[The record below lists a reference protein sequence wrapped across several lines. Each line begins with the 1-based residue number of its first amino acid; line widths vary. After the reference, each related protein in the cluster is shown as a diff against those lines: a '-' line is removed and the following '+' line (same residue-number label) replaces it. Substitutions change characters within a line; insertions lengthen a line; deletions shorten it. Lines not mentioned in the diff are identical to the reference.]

1 MKLNKFLL
9 SAIAAAS
16 LTACSDSTD
25 VVDSNKGHWNADGTG
40 YVSLSI
46 SMPDNVGSKG
56 SRATTNDK
64 FEKGD
69 DNEYVVNNATLV
81 IFSGNTEDSEG
92 NYTLDA
98 AYKLPLKFQ
107 TINENGQQII
117 SKATI
122 TQQINKISKAKA
134 KALVILNLPSGLSL
148 DDSKHE
154 LNKISTT
161 GGTASST
168 TLKGTTFTDFQAI
181 ELTLNTDVANGFTM
195 TNAPLTNAYST
206 ATGLMPTDKAKTTT
220 TLADIKDGSIKSTP
234 EEAAAN
240 KAADIY
246 VERSVAKVTVKKG
259 TGLATSDKIPDTDI
273 HFEVQQFAL
282 DNTNNTSFL
291 VRNVDNSWAD
301 LVSQS
306 QTVASYQDKYRFV
319 GFGEVEAGKG
329 YRTYWAKDPNYD
341 ADLTPSTTAPVFIDL
356 SENNSLYC
364 MENTFNVA
372 HQTHK
377 NTTRAVVKVQLWKDA
392 TNKGKTHYMYNND
405 PSTFDVTNSLDEL
418 KTNSNLLA
426 ATNNVAI
433 VKANNKTVTALDFE
447 EAKDKNSKVLQ
458 GYKQIKSVTFNDGTT
473 VDASTTT
480 PGASEIFNSIKN
492 YFGNIAVYEKGY
504 AYYNVLIKHFGD
516 DLTPW
521 NITDAGKKEWETQP
535 SAGDIDKIYPKDTR
549 RDANYLGRYGVV
561 RNNWYELTVNSV
573 KKPGKPGID
582 TPDDTPDDELNSYI
596 SVSINILSWAKRSQ
610 DVDLQ

>member
-25 VVDSNKGHWNADGTG
+25 VVDNNKGHWNADGTG

-56 SRATTNDK
+56 SRETINDK

-69 DNEYVVNNATLV
+69 DNEYVVKNATLV
-81 IFSGNTEDSEG
+81 IFSGDGDNEG
-92 NYTLDA
+92 DYTLDA
-98 AYKLPLKFQ
+98 AYNLPLKFQ
-107 TINENGQQII
+107 TINGNGQQII

-168 TLKGTTFTDFQAI
+168 TLNGTTFTKFQAI
-181 ELTLNTDVANGFTM
+181 ALTLNTDVANGFTM

-206 ATGLMPTDKAKTTT
+206 ATGLMSAATTKTTT
-220 TLADIKDGSIKSTP
+220 TLADIKEGSIKNTP

-259 TGLATSDKIPDTDI
+259 EHLKTKISTNTEI
-273 HFEVQQFAL
+273 NCEVMQFAL
-282 DNTNNTSFL
+282 DNTNSTSFL
-291 VRNVDNSWAD
+291 VRNVDNSWAG
-301 LVSQS
+301 LVSNS
-306 QTVASYQDKYRFV
+306 TTVNSLQDKYRFV
-319 GFGEVEAGKG
+319 GFTEVETGKG
-329 YRTYWAKDPNYD
+329 YRTYWAKDPNYENKLD
-341 ADLTPSTTAPVFIDL
+341 NASTSAFSALGEDKP
-356 SENNSLYC
+356 LYC
-364 MENTFNVA
+364 MENTFDVA
-372 HQTHK
+372 HQTNA
-377 NTTRAVVKVQLWKDA
+377 NTTRAIVKVQLWKDA
-392 TNKGKTHYMYNND
+392 ADKGKTYYMYNND
-405 PSTFDVTNSLDEL
+405 ASTFDLQGTKLEEN
-418 KTNSNLLA
+418 TNLLA
-426 ATNNVAI
+426 AANKIALV
-433 VKANNKTVTALDFE
+433 VANNKTVTAFE
-447 EAKDKNSKVLQ
+447 FEDAKDKNGNILK
-458 GYKQIKSVTFNDGTT
+458 GYKQIKSVTIDGVKDGT
-473 VDASTTT
+473 
-480 PGASEIFNSIKN
+480 SEIFESIKN
-492 YFGNIAVYEKGY
+492 YFGNIAVYENGY
-504 AYYNVLIKHFGD
+504 AYYPVLIKHFGD
-516 DLTPW
+516 GLTPW
-521 NITDAGKKEWETQP
+521 NKDEYGDATNAPVSSTE
-535 SAGDIDKIYPKDTR
+535 INKIYPG
-549 RDANYLGRYGVV
+549 DANKQNNNYLGRYGVV
-561 RNNWYELTVNSV
+561 RNNWYELTVNNV
-573 KKPGKPGID
+573 KKLGKPGIN
-582 TPDDTPDDELNSYI
+582 TPDNTPDDELDSYI

>member
-16 LTACSDSTD
+16 LTACSDSPEI
-25 VVDSNKGHWNADGTG
+25 VDNNKGHWNADGTG

-56 SRATTNDK
+56 SRETINDK

-81 IFSGNTEDSEG
+81 IFSGDGDNEG

-107 TINENGQQII
+107 TINGNGKQII

-181 ELTLNTDVANGFTM
+181 ELTLNTDVAKGFTM

-301 LVSQS
+301 LVS
-306 QTVASYQDKYRFV
+306 
-319 GFGEVEAGKG
+319 
-329 YRTYWAKDPNYD
+329 
-341 ADLTPSTTAPVFIDL
+341 
-356 SENNSLYC
+356 
-364 MENTFNVA
+364 
-372 HQTHK
+372 
-377 NTTRAVVKVQLWKDA
+377 
-392 TNKGKTHYMYNND
+392 
-405 PSTFDVTNSLDEL
+405 
-418 KTNSNLLA
+418 
-426 ATNNVAI
+426 
-433 VKANNKTVTALDFE
+433 
-447 EAKDKNSKVLQ
+447 
-458 GYKQIKSVTFNDGTT
+458 
-473 VDASTTT
+473 
-480 PGASEIFNSIKN
+480 
-492 YFGNIAVYEKGY
+492 
-504 AYYNVLIKHFGD
+504 
-516 DLTPW
+516 
-521 NITDAGKKEWETQP
+521 
-535 SAGDIDKIYPKDTR
+535 
-549 RDANYLGRYGVV
+549 
-561 RNNWYELTVNSV
+561 
-573 KKPGKPGID
+573 
-582 TPDDTPDDELNSYI
+582 
-596 SVSINILSWAKRSQ
+596 
-610 DVDLQ
+610 

>member
-25 VVDSNKGHWNADGTG
+25 IVDNNKGHWNADGTG

-56 SRATTNDK
+56 SRETINDK

-69 DNEYVVNNATLV
+69 DNEYVVKNATLV
-81 IFSGNTEDSEG
+81 IFSGNDGDSEG

-107 TINENGQQII
+107 TTGTNGNQII

-122 TQQINKISKAKA
+122 TQQINKPSKAKA

-161 GGTASST
+161 GDTASST

-206 ATGLMPTDKAKTTT
+206 AAGLMPEETAETKRTTT
-220 TLADIKDGSIKSTP
+220 TLADIKEGSIKNTP
-234 EEAAAN
+234 EDAAAN

-259 TGLATSDKIPDTDI
+259 EQLKTKISTNTEI
-273 HFEVQQFAL
+273 NCEVKQFAL
-282 DNTNNTSFL
+282 DNTNSTSFL
-291 VRNVDNSWAD
+291 VRNVDNSWAG
-301 LVSQS
+301 LVSKS
-306 QTVASYQDKYRFV
+306 TTVNSLQDKYRFV
-319 GFGEVEAGKG
+319 GFTEVETGKG
-329 YRTYWAKDPNYD
+329 YRTYWAKDPNYENKLD
-341 ADLTPSTTAPVFIDL
+341 NASTSAF
-356 SENNSLYC
+356 SELGEDKPLYC
-364 MENTFNVA
+364 MENTFDVA
-372 HQTHK
+372 HQTNA
-377 NTTRAVVKVQLWKDA
+377 NTTRAIVKVQLWKDA
-392 TNKGKTHYMYNND
+392 TDKGNTYYMYNND
-405 PSTFDVTNSLDEL
+405 ASTFDLQGTNLG
-418 KTNSNLLA
+418 TNTNLLA
-426 ATNNVAI
+426 AANKIALV
-433 VKANNKTVTALDFE
+433 VANNKTVTALGFE
-447 EAKDKNSKVLQ
+447 DAKDKNGNDLK
-458 GYKQIKSVTFNDGTT
+458 GYKQIKDVTIDGTPI
-473 VDASTTT
+473 ST
-480 PGASEIFNSIKN
+480 GEIFESIKN
-492 YFGNIAVYEKGY
+492 YFGNIAVYENGY
-504 AYYNVLIKHFGD
+504 AYYPVLIKHFGD
-516 DLTPW
+516 GLTPW
-521 NITDAGKKEWETQP
+521 NKDEYDGATNAPVSSTEIN
-535 SAGDIDKIYPKDTR
+535 KIYPEG
-549 RDANYLGRYGVV
+549 RDNRSNANYLGRYGVV
-561 RNNWYELTVNSV
+561 RNNWYELTVNNV
-573 KKPGKPGID
+573 KKLGKPGIN
-582 TPDDTPDDELNSYI
+582 TPDNTPDDELDSYI

-610 DVDLQ
+610 SVDLQ

>member
-1 MKLNKFLL
+1 
-9 SAIAAAS
+9 
-16 LTACSDSTD
+16 
-25 VVDSNKGHWNADGTG
+25 
-40 YVSLSI
+40 
-46 SMPDNVGSKG
+46 
-56 SRATTNDK
+56 
-64 FEKGD
+64 
-69 DNEYVVNNATLV
+69 
-81 IFSGNTEDSEG
+81 
-92 NYTLDA
+92 
-98 AYKLPLKFQ
+98 
-107 TINENGQQII
+107 
-117 SKATI
+117 
-122 TQQINKISKAKA
+122 
-134 KALVILNLPSGLSL
+134 
-148 DDSKHE
+148 
-154 LNKISTT
+154 
-161 GGTASST
+161 
-168 TLKGTTFTDFQAI
+168 
-181 ELTLNTDVANGFTM
+181 
-195 TNAPLTNAYST
+195 
-206 ATGLMPTDKAKTTT
+206 
-220 TLADIKDGSIKSTP
+220 
-234 EEAAAN
+234 
-240 KAADIY
+240 
-246 VERSVAKVTVKKG
+246 
-259 TGLATSDKIPDTDI
+259 
-273 HFEVQQFAL
+273 
-282 DNTNNTSFL
+282 
-291 VRNVDNSWAD
+291 
-301 LVSQS
+301 
-306 QTVASYQDKYRFV
+306 
-319 GFGEVEAGKG
+319 
-329 YRTYWAKDPNYD
+329 
-341 ADLTPSTTAPVFIDL
+341 
-356 SENNSLYC
+356 

-426 ATNNVAI
+426 AANKVAI

-447 EAKDKNSKVLQ
+447 EVKDKNSKVLQ
-458 GYKQIKSVTFNDGTT
+458 GYKQIKSVTFDDGTT

-480 PGASEIFNSIKN
+480 LGASEIFNSIKN

>member
-56 SRATTNDK
+56 SRATNDS
-64 FEKGD
+64 FVKGD
-69 DNEYVVNNATLV
+69 DKEYVVNNATLV
-81 IFSGNTEDSEG
+81 IFSGNDGDKEG
-92 NYTLDA
+92 AYTLEA
-98 AYKLPLKFQ
+98 AYNLPLKFQ
-107 TINENGQQII
+107 TINGNGQQII

-148 DDSKHE
+148 NDTEHE
-154 LNKISTT
+154 LSEVSTT
-161 GGTASST
+161 GST
-168 TLKGTTFTDFQAI
+168 TSLKGKSFTYFQNLA
-181 ELTLNTDVANGFTM
+181 LTLNTDVTKGFTM

-206 ATGLMPTDKAKTTT
+206 DAGLMPEETAETKRTTT
-220 TLADIKDGSIKSTP
+220 TLADIKEGTIKNTP

-259 TGLATSDKIPDTDI
+259 DRINNKIPDTEI
-273 HFEVQQFAL
+273 NCEVEQFAL

-291 VRNVDNSWAD
+291 VRNVDNNWAN
-301 LVSQS
+301 LVSQ
-306 QTVASYQDKYRFV
+306 ASSISGNQDKYRFV
-319 GFGEVEAGKG
+319 GFGEVEDGKG

-341 ADLTPSTTAPVFIDL
+341 SDLTPSTTAPVFSDL
-356 SENNSLYC
+356 GENKPLYC

-377 NTTRAVVKVQLWKDA
+377 NTTRAVVEVLLWKD

-418 KTNSNLLA
+418 KTNTNLLA
-426 ATNNVAI
+426 AANKIAI
-433 VKANNKTVTALDFE
+433 VVANNKTVTALDFE
-447 EAKDKNSKVLQ
+447 DAKDKNSKVLQ
-458 GYKQIKSVTFNDGTT
+458 GYKQIKSVKFNDGTT

-480 PGASEIFNSIKN
+480 PGASDIFNSIKD
-492 YFGNIAVYEKGY
+492 YFGNIAVYENGI
-504 AYYNVLIKHFGD
+504 AYYPVLIKHFGD

-521 NITDAGKKEWETQP
+521 NTNEYGDAVNAPVSSTK
-535 SAGDIDKIYPKDTR
+535 IDKIYPGDTNKQ
-549 RDANYLGRYGVV
+549 DNNYLGRYGVV
-561 RNNWYELTVNSV
+561 RNNWYELTVNNV
-573 KKPGKPGID
+573 KKLGKPGINTPGD
-582 TPDDTPDDELNSYI
+582 TPDDKLDSYI

>member
-1 MKLNKFLL
+1 MKLNKLLL

-16 LTACSDSTD
+16 LTACSDSPEI
-25 VVDSNKGHWNADGTG
+25 VDNNKGHWNADGTG

-56 SRATTNDK
+56 SRETINDK

-69 DNEYVVNNATLV
+69 DNEYVVKNATLV
-81 IFSGNTEDSEG
+81 IFSGNDGDSEG

-107 TINENGQQII
+107 TTGTNGNQII

-206 ATGLMPTDKAKTTT
+206 AAGLMPEETAETKRTTT
-220 TLADIKDGSIKSTP
+220 TLADIKEGSIKNTP
-234 EEAAAN
+234 EDAAAN

-259 TGLATSDKIPDTDI
+259 ERLKTKISTNTEI
-273 HFEVQQFAL
+273 NCEVEQFAL
-282 DNTNNTSFL
+282 DNTNKTSFL
-291 VRNVDNSWAD
+291 VRNVDNSWAG
-301 LVSQS
+301 LVSKS
-306 QTVASYQDKYRFV
+306 TTVNSLQDKYRFV
-319 GFGEVEAGKG
+319 GFTEVETGKG
-329 YRTYWAKDPNYD
+329 YRTYWAKDPNYENKLEN
-341 ADLTPSTTAPVFIDL
+341 ALPTSAFSDLGEDKP
-356 SENNSLYC
+356 LYC
-364 MENTFNVA
+364 MENTFDVA
-372 HQTHK
+372 HQTNA
-377 NTTRAVVKVQLWKDA
+377 NTTRAIVKVQLWKNDA
-392 TNKGKTHYMYNND
+392 DKGKTYYMYNND
-405 PSTFDVTNSLDEL
+405 ASTFDLQGTDLGTN
-418 KTNSNLLA
+418 TNLLA
-426 ATNNVAI
+426 AANKIALVVA
-433 VKANNKTVTALDFE
+433 KNKTVTALGFE
-447 EAKDKNSKVLQ
+447 NAKDKNENDLK
-458 GYKQIKSVTFNDGTT
+458 GYKQIKDVTIGGTP
-473 VDASTTT
+473 VST
-480 PGASEIFNSIKN
+480 GEIFESIKN
-492 YFGNIAVYEKGY
+492 YFGNIAVYENGY
-504 AYYNVLIKHFGD
+504 AYYPVLIKHFGD
-516 DLTPW
+516 VLTPW
-521 NITDAGKKEWETQP
+521 NKDEYDGATNAPVSSTD
-535 SAGDIDKIYPKDTR
+535 INKIYPDG
-549 RDANYLGRYGVV
+549 RDHRSNANYLGRYGVV
-561 RNNWYELTVNSV
+561 RNNWYELTVNNV
-573 KKPGKPGID
+573 KKLGKPGIN
-582 TPDDTPDDELNSYI
+582 TPDNTPDDELDSYI

>member
-16 LTACSDSTD
+16 LTACSDSPEI
-25 VVDSNKGHWNADGTG
+25 VDNNKGHWNADGTG

-56 SRATTNDK
+56 SRETINDK

-69 DNEYVVNNATLV
+69 DNEYVVKNATLV
-81 IFSGNTEDSEG
+81 IFSGNDGDKEG
-92 NYTLDA
+92 AYTLEA
-98 AYKLPLKFQ
+98 AYNLPLKFQ
-107 TINENGQQII
+107 TINGNGQQII

-206 ATGLMPTDKAKTTT
+206 AADLMPEETAETKRTTT
-220 TLADIKDGSIKSTP
+220 TLADIKEGSIKNTP
-234 EEAAAN
+234 EDAAAN

-259 TGLATSDKIPDTDI
+259 EHFKTKISTNTEI
-273 HFEVQQFAL
+273 NCEVKQFAL
-282 DNTNNTSFL
+282 DNTNSTSFL
-291 VRNVDNSWAD
+291 VRNVDNSWAE
-301 LVSQS
+301 LVSKS
-306 QTVASYQDKYRFV
+306 TTVNSLQDKYRFV
-319 GFGEVEAGKG
+319 GFTEVETGKG
-329 YRTYWAKDPNYD
+329 YRTYWAKDPNYENKLD
-341 ADLTPSTTAPVFIDL
+341 NASTSAF
-356 SENNSLYC
+356 SELGEDKPLYC
-364 MENTFNVA
+364 MENTFDVA
-372 HQTHK
+372 HQTNA
-377 NTTRAVVKVQLWKDA
+377 NTTRAIVKVQLWKDA
-392 TNKGKTHYMYNND
+392 ADKGKTYYMYNND
-405 PSTFDVTNSLDEL
+405 ASTFDLQGTNLG
-418 KTNSNLLA
+418 TNTNLLA
-426 ATNNVAI
+426 AANKIALV
-433 VKANNKTVTALDFE
+433 VANNKTVTALGLED
-447 EAKDKNSKVLQ
+447 AKDKNGNDLK
-458 GYKQIKSVTFNDGTT
+458 GYKQIKDVTIDGTPI
-473 VDASTTT
+473 ST
-480 PGASEIFNSIKN
+480 GEIFESIKN
-492 YFGNIAVYEKGY
+492 YFGNIAVYENGY
-504 AYYNVLIKHFGD
+504 AYYPVLIKHFGD
-516 DLTPW
+516 GLTPW
-521 NITDAGKKEWETQP
+521 NKDEYGDATNAPVSSTE
-535 SAGDIDKIYPKDTR
+535 INKIYPEGSDNR
-549 RDANYLGRYGVV
+549 SNANYLGRYGVV
-561 RNNWYELTVNSV
+561 RNNWYELTVNNV
-573 KKPGKPGID
+573 KKLGKPGIN
-582 TPDDTPDDELNSYI
+582 TPDNTPDDELDSYI

>member
-56 SRATTNDK
+56 SRETINDK

-69 DNEYVVNNATLV
+69 DNEYVVKNATLV
-81 IFSGNTEDSEG
+81 IFSGNDGDSEG

-107 TINENGQQII
+107 TTGTNGNQII

-122 TQQINKISKAKA
+122 TQQINKPSKAKA

-168 TLKGTTFTDFQAI
+168 TLKDTTFTDFQAI

-206 ATGLMPTDKAKTTT
+206 AAGLMPEETAETKRTTT
-220 TLADIKDGSIKSTP
+220 TLADIKEGSIKNTP
-234 EEAAAN
+234 EDAAAN

-259 TGLATSDKIPDTDI
+259 EHLKTKISTNTEI
-273 HFEVQQFAL
+273 NCEVKQFAL
-282 DNTNNTSFL
+282 DNTNSTSFL
-291 VRNVDNSWAD
+291 VRNVDNSWAG
-301 LVSQS
+301 LVSKS
-306 QTVASYQDKYRFV
+306 TTVKSLQDKYRFV
-319 GFGEVEAGKG
+319 GFTEVETGKG
-329 YRTYWAKDPNYD
+329 YRTYWAKDPNYENKLD
-341 ADLTPSTTAPVFIDL
+341 NASTSAFSEL
-356 SENNSLYC
+356 SEDKPLYC
-364 MENTFNVA
+364 MENTFDVA
-372 HQTHK
+372 HQTNA
-377 NTTRAVVKVQLWKDA
+377 NTTRAIVKVQLWKDA
-392 TNKGKTHYMYNND
+392 ADKGKTYYMYNND
-405 PSTFDVTNSLDEL
+405 ASTFDLQGTNLG
-418 KTNSNLLA
+418 TNTNLLA
-426 ATNNVAI
+426 AANKIALV
-433 VKANNKTVTALDFE
+433 VANNKTVTALGFE
-447 EAKDKNSKVLQ
+447 DAKDKNGNDLK
-458 GYKQIKSVTFNDGTT
+458 GYKQIKDVTIDGTPI
-473 VDASTTT
+473 ST
-480 PGASEIFNSIKN
+480 GEIFESIKN
-492 YFGNIAVYEKGY
+492 YFGNIAVYENGY
-504 AYYNVLIKHFGD
+504 AYYPVLIKHFGD
-516 DLTPW
+516 GLTPW
-521 NITDAGKKEWETQP
+521 NKDEYGDATNAPVSSTE
-535 SAGDIDKIYPKDTR
+535 INKIYPEGSDNR
-549 RDANYLGRYGVV
+549 SNANYLGRYGVV
-561 RNNWYELTVNSV
+561 RNNWYELTVNNV
-573 KKPGKPGID
+573 KKLGKPGIN
-582 TPDDTPDDELNSYI
+582 TPDNTPDDELDSYI

>member
-16 LTACSDSTD
+16 LTACSDSPD
-25 VVDSNKGHWNADGTG
+25 VVKNDKGHWNADGTG

-46 SMPDNVGSKG
+46 SMPDNMGSKG
-56 SRATTNDK
+56 SRADNSHNDT
-64 FEKGD
+64 FVKGD

-81 IFSGNTEDSEG
+81 IFSGDGDNEG

-107 TINENGQQII
+107 TTGTNGNQII

-122 TQQINKISKAKA
+122 TQQINKPSKAKA

-206 ATGLMPTDKAKTTT
+206 ATGLMPTDKAKATT

-259 TGLATSDKIPDTDI
+259 EHLNTKISTNTEINCD
-273 HFEVQQFAL
+273 VKQFAL
-282 DNTNNTSFL
+282 DNTNSTSFL
-291 VRNVDNSWAD
+291 VRNVDNSWAN
-301 LVSQS
+301 LVSR
-306 QTVASYQDKYRFV
+306 ASSISGNQDKYRFV

-341 ADLTPSTTAPVFIDL
+341 SDLTPSTTAPVFSDL
-356 SENNSLYC
+356 GENKPLYC

-377 NTTRAVVKVQLWKDA
+377 NTTRAVVKVQLWKD

-418 KTNSNLLA
+418 KTNTNLLA
-426 ATNNVAI
+426 AANQIALV
-433 VKANNKTVTALDFE
+433 VANNKTVTALGFE
-447 EAKDKNSKVLQ
+447 DAKDKNGNDLK
-458 GYKQIKSVTFNDGTT
+458 GYKQIKDVTIDGTKVAT
-473 VDASTTT
+473 GD
-480 PGASEIFNSIKN
+480 IFESIKN
-492 YFGNIAVYEKGY
+492 YFGNIAVYENGY
-504 AYYNVLIKHFGD
+504 AYYPVLIKHFGD
-516 DLTPW
+516 GLTPW
-521 NITDAGKKEWETQP
+521 NKDEYGDATNAPVSSTE
-535 SAGDIDKIYPKDTR
+535 INKIYPG
-549 RDANYLGRYGVV
+549 DANKQDNNYLGRYGVV
-561 RNNWYELTVNSV
+561 RNNWYELTVNNV
-573 KKPGKPGID
+573 KKLGKPGIN
-582 TPDDTPDDELNSYI
+582 TPDNTPDDELDSYI

>member
-25 VVDSNKGHWNADGTG
+25 VVKNDKGQWNADGTG

-56 SRATTNDK
+56 SRATNDT
-64 FEKGD
+64 FVKGD
-69 DNEYVVNNATLV
+69 DKEYVVNNATLV
-81 IFSGNTEDSEG
+81 IFSGNDSDKEG
-92 NYTLDA
+92 AYTLDA

-107 TINENGQQII
+107 TTGTNGNQII

-122 TQQINKISKAKA
+122 TQQINKPSKAKA

-148 DDSKHE
+148 NDTEHE
-154 LNKISTT
+154 LSEVSTT
-161 GGTASST
+161 GST
-168 TLKGTTFTDFQAI
+168 TSLKGKSFTYFQNLA
-181 ELTLNTDVANGFTM
+181 LTLNTDVTKGFTM

-206 ATGLMPTDKAKTTT
+206 AAGLMPEETAETKRTTT
-220 TLADIKDGSIKSTP
+220 TLADIKEGTIKNTP

-259 TGLATSDKIPDTDI
+259 DRINNKIPDTEI
-273 HFEVQQFAL
+273 NCEVEQFAL

-291 VRNVDNSWAD
+291 VRNVDNNWAN
-301 LVSQS
+301 LVSQ
-306 QTVASYQDKYRFV
+306 ASSISGNQDKYRFV
-319 GFGEVEAGKG
+319 GFGEVEDGKG

-341 ADLTPSTTAPVFIDL
+341 SDLTPSTTAPVFSDL
-356 SENNSLYC
+356 GENKPLYC

-377 NTTRAVVKVQLWKDA
+377 NTTRAVVEVLLWKD

-418 KTNSNLLA
+418 KTNTNLLA
-426 ATNNVAI
+426 AANKIAI
-433 VKANNKTVTALDFE
+433 VVANNKTVTALDFDGD
-447 EAKDKNSKVLQ
+447 AKDKNSKVLQ
-458 GYKQIKSVTFNDGTT
+458 GYKQIKSVKFNDGTT

-480 PGASEIFNSIKN
+480 PGASDIFNSIKD
-492 YFGNIAVYEKGY
+492 YFGNIAVYENGI
-504 AYYNVLIKHFGD
+504 AYYPVLIKHFGD

-521 NITDAGKKEWETQP
+521 NTNEYGDAVNAPVSSTK
-535 SAGDIDKIYPKDTR
+535 IDKIYPGDTNKQ
-549 RDANYLGRYGVV
+549 DNNYLGRYGVV
-561 RNNWYELTVNSV
+561 RNNWYELTVNNV
-573 KKPGKPGID
+573 KKLGKPGIN
-582 TPDDTPDDELNSYI
+582 TPDNTPDDELNSYI

>member
-25 VVDSNKGHWNADGTG
+25 VVKNDKGQWNADGTG

-56 SRATTNDK
+56 SRATNDT
-64 FEKGD
+64 FVKGD
-69 DNEYVVNNATLV
+69 DKEYVVNNATLV
-81 IFSGNTEDSEG
+81 IFSGNDSDKEG
-92 NYTLDA
+92 AYTLDA

-107 TINENGQQII
+107 TTGTNGNQII

-122 TQQINKISKAKA
+122 TQQINKPSKAKA

-148 DDSKHE
+148 NDTEHE
-154 LNKISTT
+154 LSEVSTT
-161 GGTASST
+161 GST
-168 TLKGTTFTDFQAI
+168 TSLKGKSFTYFQNLA
-181 ELTLNTDVANGFTM
+181 LTLNTDVTKGFTM

-206 ATGLMPTDKAKTTT
+206 AAGLMPEETAETKRTTT
-220 TLADIKDGSIKSTP
+220 TLADIKEGTIKNTP

-259 TGLATSDKIPDTDI
+259 DRINNKIPDTEI
-273 HFEVQQFAL
+273 NCEVEQFAL

-291 VRNVDNSWAD
+291 VRNVDNNWAN
-301 LVSQS
+301 LVSQ
-306 QTVASYQDKYRFV
+306 ASSISGNQDKYRFV
-319 GFGEVEAGKG
+319 GFGEVEDGKG

-341 ADLTPSTTAPVFIDL
+341 SDLTPSTTAPVFSDL
-356 SENNSLYC
+356 GENKPLYC

-377 NTTRAVVKVQLWKDA
+377 NTTRAVVEVLLWKD

-418 KTNSNLLA
+418 KTNTNLLA
-426 ATNNVAI
+426 AANKIAI
-433 VKANNKTVTALDFE
+433 VVANNKTVTALDFE
-447 EAKDKNSKVLQ
+447 DAKDKNSKVLQ
-458 GYKQIKSVTFNDGTT
+458 GYKQIKSVKFNDGTT

-480 PGASEIFNSIKN
+480 PGASDIFNSIKD
-492 YFGNIAVYEKGY
+492 YFGNIAVYENGI
-504 AYYNVLIKHFGD
+504 AYYPVLIKHFGD

-521 NITDAGKKEWETQP
+521 NTNEYGDAVNAPVSSTK
-535 SAGDIDKIYPKDTR
+535 IDKIYPGDTNKQ
-549 RDANYLGRYGVV
+549 DNNYLGRYGVV
-561 RNNWYELTVNSV
+561 RNNWYELTVNNV
-573 KKPGKPGID
+573 KKLGKPGIN
-582 TPDDTPDDELNSYI
+582 TPDNTPDDELNSYI

>member
-56 SRATTNDK
+56 SRETINDK

-69 DNEYVVNNATLV
+69 DNEYVVKNATLV
-81 IFSGNTEDSEG
+81 IFSGNDGDSEG

-107 TINENGQQII
+107 TTGTNGNQII

-122 TQQINKISKAKA
+122 TQQINKPSKAKA

-206 ATGLMPTDKAKTTT
+206 AAGLMPEETAETKRTTT
-220 TLADIKDGSIKSTP
+220 TLADIKEGSIKNTP
-234 EEAAAN
+234 EDAAAN

-259 TGLATSDKIPDTDI
+259 EQLKTKISTNTEI
-273 HFEVQQFAL
+273 NCEVKQFAL
-282 DNTNNTSFL
+282 DNTNSTSFL
-291 VRNVDNSWAD
+291 VRNVDNSWAG
-301 LVSQS
+301 LVSKS
-306 QTVASYQDKYRFV
+306 TTVNSLQDKYRFV
-319 GFGEVEAGKG
+319 GFTEVETGKG
-329 YRTYWAKDPNYD
+329 YRTYWAKDPNYENKLD
-341 ADLTPSTTAPVFIDL
+341 NASTSAF
-356 SENNSLYC
+356 SELGEDKPLYC
-364 MENTFNVA
+364 MENTFDVA
-372 HQTHK
+372 HQTNA
-377 NTTRAVVKVQLWKDA
+377 NTTRAIVKVQLWKDA
-392 TNKGKTHYMYNND
+392 ADKGKTYYMYNND
-405 PSTFDVTNSLDEL
+405 ASTFDLQGTNLG
-418 KTNSNLLA
+418 TNTNLLA
-426 ATNNVAI
+426 AANKIALV
-433 VKANNKTVTALDFE
+433 VANNKTVTALGFE
-447 EAKDKNSKVLQ
+447 DAKDKNGNDLK
-458 GYKQIKSVTFNDGTT
+458 GYKQIKDVTIDGTPI
-473 VDASTTT
+473 ST
-480 PGASEIFNSIKN
+480 GEIFESIKN
-492 YFGNIAVYEKGY
+492 YFGNIAVYENGY
-504 AYYNVLIKHFGD
+504 AYYPVLIKHFGD
-516 DLTPW
+516 GLTPW
-521 NITDAGKKEWETQP
+521 NKDEYGDATNAPVSSTE
-535 SAGDIDKIYPKDTR
+535 INKIYPEGSDNR
-549 RDANYLGRYGVV
+549 SNANYLGRYGVV
-561 RNNWYELTVNSV
+561 RNNWYELTVNNV
-573 KKPGKPGID
+573 KKLGKPGIN
-582 TPDDTPDDELNSYI
+582 TPDNTPDDELDSYI
-596 SVSINILSWAKRSQ
+596 SVSINILSWAKRKQ
-610 DVDLQ
+610 NVDLQ

>member
-46 SMPDNVGSKG
+46 SMPANVGSKG

-107 TINENGQQII
+107 TINGNGQQII

-259 TGLATSDKIPDTDI
+259 EHLKTKISTNTEI
-273 HFEVQQFAL
+273 NCEVKQFAL
-282 DNTNNTSFL
+282 DNTNSTSFL
-291 VRNVDNSWAD
+291 VRNVDNSWAE
-301 LVSQS
+301 LVSKS
-306 QTVASYQDKYRFV
+306 TTVNSLQDKYRFV
-319 GFGEVEAGKG
+319 GFTEVETGKG
-329 YRTYWAKDPNYD
+329 YRTYWAKDPNYTD
-341 ADLTPSTTAPVFIDL
+341 KLEKALPTSAFSDLGEDKP
-356 SENNSLYC
+356 LYC
-364 MENTFNVA
+364 MENTFDVA
-372 HQTHK
+372 HQTNA
-377 NTTRAVVKVQLWKDA
+377 NTTRAIVKVQLWKDA
-392 TNKGKTHYMYNND
+392 ANKGQTYYMYNND
-405 PSTFDVTNSLDEL
+405 ASTFDLQGTKLEENA
-418 KTNSNLLA
+418 NLLA
-426 ATNNVAI
+426 AANKIALV
-433 VKANNKTVTALDFE
+433 VANNKTVTALGFE
-447 EAKDKNSKVLQ
+447 DAKDKNGNILK
-458 GYKQIKSVTFNDGTT
+458 GYKQINDVTIDGAKVTT
-473 VDASTTT
+473 GD
-480 PGASEIFNSIKN
+480 IFESIKN
-492 YFGNIAVYEKGY
+492 YFGNIAVYENGY
-504 AYYNVLIKHFGD
+504 AYYPVLIKHFGD

-521 NITDAGKKEWETQP
+521 NKDEYDGATNAPVSSTEIN
-535 SAGDIDKIYPKDTR
+535 KIYPEGSDNR
-549 RDANYLGRYGVV
+549 SNANYLGRYGVV
-561 RNNWYELTVNSV
+561 RNNWYELTVNNV
-573 KKPGKPGID
+573 KKLGKPGIN
-582 TPDDTPDDELNSYI
+582 TPDNTPDDELNSYI

>member
-56 SRATTNDK
+56 SRETINDK

-69 DNEYVVNNATLV
+69 DNEYVVKNATLV
-81 IFSGNTEDSEG
+81 IFSGNDGDKEG
-92 NYTLDA
+92 AYTLEA
-98 AYKLPLKFQ
+98 AYNLPLKFQ
-107 TINENGQQII
+107 TINGNGQQII

-206 ATGLMPTDKAKTTT
+206 AAGLMPEETAETKRTTT
-220 TLADIKDGSIKSTP
+220 TLADIKEGSIKNTP
-234 EEAAAN
+234 EDAAAN

-259 TGLATSDKIPDTDI
+259 EHLKTKISTNTEI
-273 HFEVQQFAL
+273 NCEVNQFAL
-282 DNTNNTSFL
+282 DNTNSTSFL
-291 VRNVDNSWAD
+291 VRNVDNSWAG
-301 LVSQS
+301 LVSNS
-306 QTVASYQDKYRFV
+306 TTVNSLQDKYRFV
-319 GFGEVEAGKG
+319 GFTEVETGKG
-329 YRTYWAKDPNYD
+329 YRTYWAKDPNYENKLD
-341 ADLTPSTTAPVFIDL
+341 NASTSAFSALGEDKP
-356 SENNSLYC
+356 LYC
-364 MENTFNVA
+364 MENTFDVA
-372 HQTHK
+372 HQTNA
-377 NTTRAVVKVQLWKDA
+377 NTTRAIVKVQLWKDA
-392 TNKGKTHYMYNND
+392 ADKGETYYMYNND
-405 PSTFDVTNSLDEL
+405 ASTFDLQGTKLEEN
-418 KTNSNLLA
+418 TNLLA
-426 ATNNVAI
+426 AANKIALV
-433 VKANNKTVTALDFE
+433 VANNKTVTAFE
-447 EAKDKNSKVLQ
+447 FEDAKDKNGNILK
-458 GYKQIKSVTFNDGTT
+458 GYKQIKSVTIDGVKDGT
-473 VDASTTT
+473 
-480 PGASEIFNSIKN
+480 SEIFESIKN

-504 AYYNVLIKHFGD
+504 AYYPVLIKHFGD
-516 DLTPW
+516 GLTPW
-521 NITDAGKKEWETQP
+521 NKDEYGDATNAPVSSTE
-535 SAGDIDKIYPKDTR
+535 INKIYPG
-549 RDANYLGRYGVV
+549 DANKQNNNYLGRYGVV
-561 RNNWYELTVNSV
+561 RNNWYELTVNNV
-573 KKPGKPGID
+573 KKLGKPGIN
-582 TPDDTPDDELNSYI
+582 TPDNTPDDELDSYI

>member
-25 VVDSNKGHWNADGTG
+25 VVKNDKGQWNADGTG

-56 SRATTNDK
+56 SRATNDT
-64 FEKGD
+64 FVKGD
-69 DNEYVVNNATLV
+69 DKEYVVNNATLV
-81 IFSGNTEDSEG
+81 IFSGNDSDKEG
-92 NYTLDA
+92 AYTLDA

-107 TINENGQQII
+107 TTGTNGNQII

-122 TQQINKISKAKA
+122 TQQINKPSKAKA

-148 DDSKHE
+148 NDTEHE
-154 LNKISTT
+154 LSEVSTT
-161 GGTASST
+161 GST
-168 TLKGTTFTDFQAI
+168 TSLKGKSFTYFQNLA
-181 ELTLNTDVANGFTM
+181 LTLNTDVTKGFTM

-206 ATGLMPTDKAKTTT
+206 AAGLMPEETAETKRTTT
-220 TLADIKDGSIKSTP
+220 TLADIKEGTIKNTP

-259 TGLATSDKIPDTDI
+259 DRINNKIPDTEI
-273 HFEVQQFAL
+273 NCEVEQFAL

-291 VRNVDNSWAD
+291 VRNVDNNWAN
-301 LVSQS
+301 LVSQ
-306 QTVASYQDKYRFV
+306 ASSISGNQDKYRFV
-319 GFGEVEAGKG
+319 GFGEVEDGKG

-341 ADLTPSTTAPVFIDL
+341 SDLTPSTTAPVFSDL
-356 SENNSLYC
+356 GENKPLYC

-377 NTTRAVVKVQLWKDA
+377 NTTRAVVEVLLWKD

-418 KTNSNLLA
+418 KTNTNLLA
-426 ATNNVAI
+426 AANKIAI
-433 VKANNKTVTALDFE
+433 VVANNKTVTALDFE
-447 EAKDKNSKVLQ
+447 DAKDKNSKVLQ
-458 GYKQIKSVTFNDGTT
+458 GYKQIKSVKFNDGTT

-480 PGASEIFNSIKN
+480 PGASDIFNCIKD
-492 YFGNIAVYEKGY
+492 YFGNIAVYENGI
-504 AYYNVLIKHFGD
+504 AYYPVLIKHFGD

-521 NITDAGKKEWETQP
+521 NTNEYGDAVNAPVSSTK
-535 SAGDIDKIYPKDTR
+535 IDKIYPGDTNKQ
-549 RDANYLGRYGVV
+549 DNNYLGRYGVV
-561 RNNWYELTVNSV
+561 RNNWYELTVNNV
-573 KKPGKPGID
+573 KKLGKPGIN
-582 TPDDTPDDELNSYI
+582 TPDNTPDDELNSYI
-596 SVSINILSWAKRSQ
+596 SVSINILSWAKRKQ
-610 DVDLQ
+610 NVDLQ

>member
-259 TGLATSDKIPDTDI
+259 EHLKTKISTNTEI
-273 HFEVQQFAL
+273 NCEVKQFAL
-282 DNTNNTSFL
+282 DNTNSTSFL
-291 VRNVDNSWAD
+291 VRNVDNSWAE
-301 LVSQS
+301 LVSKS
-306 QTVASYQDKYRFV
+306 TTVNSLQDKYRFV
-319 GFGEVEAGKG
+319 GFTEVETGKG
-329 YRTYWAKDPNYD
+329 YRTYWAKDPNYTD
-341 ADLTPSTTAPVFIDL
+341 KLEKAFPTSAFSDLGEDKPLF
-356 SENNSLYC
+356 C

-372 HQTHK
+372 HQTNA
-377 NTTRAVVKVQLWKDA
+377 NTTRAIVKVQLWKDA
-392 TNKGKTHYMYNND
+392 ADKGKTYYMYNND
-405 PSTFDVTNSLDEL
+405 ASTFDLQGTKLEENA
-418 KTNSNLLA
+418 NLLA
-426 ATNNVAI
+426 AANKIALV
-433 VKANNKTVTALDFE
+433 VANNKTVTC
-447 EAKDKNSKVLQ
+447 
-458 GYKQIKSVTFNDGTT
+458 T
-473 VDASTTT
+473 
-480 PGASEIFNSIKN
+480 EI
-492 YFGNIAVYEKGY
+492 G
-504 AYYNVLIKHFGD
+504 
-516 DLTPW
+516 
-521 NITDAGKKEWETQP
+521 
-535 SAGDIDKIYPKDTR
+535 
-549 RDANYLGRYGVV
+549 
-561 RNNWYELTVNSV
+561 
-573 KKPGKPGID
+573 
-582 TPDDTPDDELNSYI
+582 
-596 SVSINILSWAKRSQ
+596 
-610 DVDLQ
+610 

>member
-9 SAIAAAS
+9 SAVAAAS

-25 VVDSNKGHWNADGTG
+25 VVKNDKGQWNADGTG

-56 SRATTNDK
+56 SRETINDK

-69 DNEYVVNNATLV
+69 DNEYVVKNATLV
-81 IFSGNTEDSEG
+81 IFSDNDGDSEG

-107 TINENGQQII
+107 TTGTNGNQII

-122 TQQINKISKAKA
+122 TQQINKPSKAKA

-206 ATGLMPTDKAKTTT
+206 AAGLMPEETAETKRTTT
-220 TLADIKDGSIKSTP
+220 TLADIKEGSIKNTP
-234 EEAAAN
+234 EDAAAN

-259 TGLATSDKIPDTDI
+259 EHLKTKISTNTEI
-273 HFEVQQFAL
+273 NCEVKQFAL
-282 DNTNNTSFL
+282 DNTNSTSFL
-291 VRNVDNSWAD
+291 VRNVDNSWAG
-301 LVSQS
+301 LVSKS
-306 QTVASYQDKYRFV
+306 TTVNSLQDKYRFV
-319 GFGEVEAGKG
+319 GFTEVETGKG
-329 YRTYWAKDPNYD
+329 YRTYWAKDPNYENKLD
-341 ADLTPSTTAPVFIDL
+341 NASTSAF
-356 SENNSLYC
+356 SELGEDKPLYC
-364 MENTFNVA
+364 MENTFDVA
-372 HQTHK
+372 HQTNA
-377 NTTRAVVKVQLWKDA
+377 NTTRAIVKVQLWKDA
-392 TNKGKTHYMYNND
+392 TDKGKTYYMYNND
-405 PSTFDVTNSLDEL
+405 ASTFDLQGTNLG
-418 KTNSNLLA
+418 TNTNLLA
-426 ATNNVAI
+426 AANKIALV
-433 VKANNKTVTALDFE
+433 VANNKTVTALGFE
-447 EAKDKNSKVLQ
+447 DAKDKNGNDLK
-458 GYKQIKSVTFNDGTT
+458 GYKQIKDVTIDGTPI
-473 VDASTTT
+473 ST
-480 PGASEIFNSIKN
+480 GEIFESIKN
-492 YFGNIAVYEKGY
+492 YFGNIAVYENGY
-504 AYYNVLIKHFGD
+504 AYYPVLIKHFGD
-516 DLTPW
+516 GLTPW
-521 NITDAGKKEWETQP
+521 NKDEYGDATNAPVSSTE
-535 SAGDIDKIYPKDTR
+535 INKIYPEGSDNR
-549 RDANYLGRYGVV
+549 SNANYLGRYGVV
-561 RNNWYELTVNSV
+561 RNNWYELTVNNV
-573 KKPGKPGID
+573 KKLGKPGIN
-582 TPDDTPDDELNSYI
+582 TPDNTPDDELDSYI

-610 DVDLQ
+610 SVDLQ

>member
-16 LTACSDSTD
+16 LTACNDSPEI
-25 VVDSNKGHWNADGTG
+25 VDSNKGHWNADGTG

-56 SRATTNDK
+56 SRETINDK

-69 DNEYVVNNATLV
+69 DNEYVVKNATLV
-81 IFSGNTEDSEG
+81 IFSGNTTDSEG
-92 NYTLDA
+92 DYTLDA
-98 AYKLPLKFQ
+98 AYNLPLKFQ
-107 TINENGQQII
+107 TTGTKGNQII

-206 ATGLMPTDKAKTTT
+206 AAGLMPEETAETKRTTT
-220 TLADIKDGSIKSTP
+220 TLADIKEGSIKNTP
-234 EEAAAN
+234 EDAAAN

-259 TGLATSDKIPDTDI
+259 EHLKTKISTNTEI
-273 HFEVQQFAL
+273 NCEVNQFAL
-282 DNTNNTSFL
+282 DNTNSTSFL
-291 VRNVDNSWAD
+291 VRNVDNSWAG
-301 LVSQS
+301 LVSKS
-306 QTVASYQDKYRFV
+306 TTVNSLQDKYRFV
-319 GFGEVEAGKG
+319 GFTEVETGKG
-329 YRTYWAKDPNYD
+329 YRTYWAKDPNYENKLD
-341 ADLTPSTTAPVFIDL
+341 NASTSAF
-356 SENNSLYC
+356 SELGEDKPLYC
-364 MENTFNVA
+364 MENTFDVA
-372 HQTHK
+372 HQTNA
-377 NTTRAVVKVQLWKDA
+377 NTTRAIVKVQLWKDA
-392 TNKGKTHYMYNND
+392 ADKGKTYYMYNND
-405 PSTFDVTNSLDEL
+405 ASTFDLQGTNLG
-418 KTNSNLLA
+418 TNTNLLA
-426 ATNNVAI
+426 AANKIALV
-433 VKANNKTVTALDFE
+433 VANNKTVTALGFE
-447 EAKDKNSKVLQ
+447 DAKDKNGNDLK
-458 GYKQIKSVTFNDGTT
+458 GYKQIKDVTIDGTPI
-473 VDASTTT
+473 ST
-480 PGASEIFNSIKN
+480 GEIFESIKN
-492 YFGNIAVYEKGY
+492 YFGNIAVYENGY
-504 AYYNVLIKHFGD
+504 AYYPVLIKHFGD
-516 DLTPW
+516 GLTPW
-521 NITDAGKKEWETQP
+521 NKDEYDGATNAPVSSTEIN
-535 SAGDIDKIYPKDTR
+535 KIYPEGSDNR
-549 RDANYLGRYGVV
+549 SNANYLGRYGVV
-561 RNNWYELTVNSV
+561 RNNWYELTVNNV
-573 KKPGKPGID
+573 KKLGKPGIN
-582 TPDDTPDDELNSYI
+582 TPDNTPDDELDSYI

>member
-25 VVDSNKGHWNADGTG
+25 VVKNDKGQWNADGTG

-46 SMPDNVGSKG
+46 SMPENVGSKG
-56 SRATTNDK
+56 SRETINDK

-69 DNEYVVNNATLV
+69 DNEYEVKNATLV
-81 IFSGNTEDSEG
+81 IFSGNDGDSEG

-107 TINENGQQII
+107 TTGTNGNQII

-122 TQQINKISKAKA
+122 TQQINKPSKAKA

-161 GGTASST
+161 GGTESST

-206 ATGLMPTDKAKTTT
+206 AAGLMPEETAETKRTTT
-220 TLADIKDGSIKSTP
+220 TLADIKEGSIKNTP
-234 EEAAAN
+234 EDAAAN

-259 TGLATSDKIPDTDI
+259 EHLKNKISTNTEI
-273 HFEVQQFAL
+273 NCEVKQFAL
-282 DNTNNTSFL
+282 DNTNKTSFL
-291 VRNVDNSWAD
+291 VRNVDNSWAG
-301 LVSQS
+301 LVSKS
-306 QTVASYQDKYRFV
+306 TTVNSLQDKYRFV
-319 GFGEVEAGKG
+319 GFTEVETGKG
-329 YRTYWAKDPNYD
+329 YRTYWAKDPNYEKKLEN
-341 ADLTPSTTAPVFIDL
+341 ALPTSAFSDLGEDKP
-356 SENNSLYC
+356 LYC
-364 MENTFNVA
+364 MENTFDVA
-372 HQTHK
+372 HQTNA
-377 NTTRAVVKVQLWKDA
+377 NTTRAIVKVQLWKNDA
-392 TNKGKTHYMYNND
+392 DKDQTYYMYNND
-405 PSTFDVTNSLDEL
+405 ASTFDLQGTDLGTN
-418 KTNSNLLA
+418 TNLLA
-426 ATNNVAI
+426 AANKIALVVA
-433 VKANNKTVTALDFE
+433 KNKTVTALGFE
-447 EAKDKNSKVLQ
+447 NAKDKNGNILK
-458 GYKQIKSVTFNDGTT
+458 GYKQINDVTIDGAKVTT
-473 VDASTTT
+473 
-480 PGASEIFNSIKN
+480 GEIFESIKN
-492 YFGNIAVYEKGY
+492 YFGNIAVYENGY
-504 AYYNVLIKHFGD
+504 AYYPVLIKHFGD
-516 DLTPW
+516 GLTPW
-521 NITDAGKKEWETQP
+521 NKDEYGDATNAPVSSTE
-535 SAGDIDKIYPKDTR
+535 INKIYPEGSDNR
-549 RDANYLGRYGVV
+549 SDANYLGRYGVV
-561 RNNWYELTVNSV
+561 RNNWYELTVNNV
-573 KKPGKPGID
+573 KKLGKPGIN
-582 TPDDTPDDELNSYI
+582 TPDNTPDDELDSYI

>member
-16 LTACSDSTD
+16 MTACSDSPEI
-25 VVDSNKGHWNADGTG
+25 VDNNKGHWNADGTG

-56 SRATTNDK
+56 SRETINDK

-181 ELTLNTDVANGFTM
+181 ELTLNTDVAKGFTM

-246 VERSVAKVTVKKG
+246 VERSVAKVTVKKRHR
-259 TGLATSDKIPDTDI
+259 P
-273 HFEVQQFAL
+273 
-282 DNTNNTSFL
+282 
-291 VRNVDNSWAD
+291 
-301 LVSQS
+301 
-306 QTVASYQDKYRFV
+306 
-319 GFGEVEAGKG
+319 
-329 YRTYWAKDPNYD
+329 
-341 ADLTPSTTAPVFIDL
+341 
-356 SENNSLYC
+356 C
-364 MENTFNVA
+364 
-372 HQTHK
+372 
-377 NTTRAVVKVQLWKDA
+377 
-392 TNKGKTHYMYNND
+392 
-405 PSTFDVTNSLDEL
+405 
-418 KTNSNLLA
+418 
-426 ATNNVAI
+426 
-433 VKANNKTVTALDFE
+433 
-447 EAKDKNSKVLQ
+447 
-458 GYKQIKSVTFNDGTT
+458 
-473 VDASTTT
+473 
-480 PGASEIFNSIKN
+480 
-492 YFGNIAVYEKGY
+492 NI
-504 AYYNVLIKHFGD
+504 
-516 DLTPW
+516 
-521 NITDAGKKEWETQP
+521 
-535 SAGDIDKIYPKDTR
+535 
-549 RDANYLGRYGVV
+549 
-561 RNNWYELTVNSV
+561 
-573 KKPGKPGID
+573 
-582 TPDDTPDDELNSYI
+582 
-596 SVSINILSWAKRSQ
+596 
-610 DVDLQ
+610 